1 MRRLLSAL
9 ALAAVLALAA
19 SVSWGVADF
28 LGGLKSRT
36 IPLVAVLALA
46 QPIGLA
52 LVAAIA
58 FASGHA
64 SIPASALWAVPA
76 SFLGAAG
83 IAAFYRGM
91 AIGTISIV
99 APIAATGAAIPVVV
113 GIALGDRPSPLQL
126 AGFPLAIAGVIL
138 ASRETGPNAAGAR
151 LGAGVV
157 WALVAA
163 IGFGGYF
170 VPMHEASEDDFL
182 AAALVFK
189 LSIATLLLAVFATVR
204 PRTDLRRSDAAA
216 IAAIG
221 ISDTGGNVFFAAAST
236 LGLVSV
242 VSVLA
247 SLYPVTTVALAWL
260 YLGERIGRTQRIGV
274 VVTLVG
280 VVAVSAG

>member
-1 MRRLLSAL
+1 MF
-9 ALAAVLALAA
+9 AAVLALAA

-28 LGGLKSRT
+28 LGGLKTRT
-36 IPLVAVLALA
+36 IPLVTVLALA

-52 LVAAIA
+52 LVVVIV
-58 FASGHA
+58 FASGHT

-76 SFLGAAG
+76 AILGAAG

-113 GIALGDRPSPLQL
+113 GIVLGDRPSALQL
-126 AGFPLAIAGVIL
+126 AGFPIAIAGVVL
-138 ASRETGPNAAGAR
+138 ASRETGPNTHGAR
-151 LGAGVV
+151 LGAGVA

-170 VPMHEASEDDFL
+170 VPMHEASEEDFL

-189 LSIATLLLAVFATVR
+189 LSIAVLLVAVFVAMRPAVR
-204 PRTDLRRSDAAA
+204 LGRGDTAA
-216 IAAIG
+216 IAAIAV
-221 ISDTGGNVFFAAAST
+221 SDTSGNVFFAAAST

-274 VVTLVG
+274 VVTLAG